1 MRRSIL
7 TVAVAASVAA
17 LAAPV
22 SAANIVADVDQV
34 AAAMT
39 RGGYSVEIKQT
50 KDGRFI
56 RSTRGKENYEFSVFF
71 YGCDANTTRNCKSVQ
86 LYAGFSPKTKPT
98 LEALNAYAS
107 ENRWGRVYRDDEGD
121 PVVEMDID
129 LEKGGMS
136 EALFLDHLEYFD
148 AVMDRFGEFAF
159 KGKAGS

>member
-1 MRRSIL
+1 MRNSIFMA
-7 TVAVAASVAA
+7 AVAAGLAGI
-17 LAAPV
+17 AAPL
-22 SAANIVADVDQV
+22 SAANVIADVDQV
-34 AAAMT
+34 AAAMK
-39 RGGYSVEIKQT
+39 RGGYTVEIKQT

-71 YGCDANTTRNCKSVQ
+71 YGCDANTTNNCKSVQ
-86 LYAGFSPKTKPT
+86 LYAGFSPQTKPT

-107 ENRWGRVYRDDEGD
+107 ENRWGRVYRDDDGD

-159 KGKAGS
+159 KGKSGS

>member
-1 MRRSIL
+1 MRHSIL
-7 TVAVAASVAA
+7 IIAVAASLATPAA
-17 LAAPV
+17 
-22 SAANIVADVDQV
+22 AANVIADVDQV
-34 AAAMT
+34 AAALQ
-39 RGGYSVEIKQT
+39 RGGYTVEIKET

-107 ENRWGRVYRDDEGD
+107 DNRWGRIYRDDDGD

-136 EALFLDHLEYFD
+136 EALFLDNLEYFE
-148 AVMDRFGEFAF
+148 AVMDRFGEYVF
-159 KGKAGS
+159 KGKVGS

>member
-1 MRRSIL
+1 MMRHSIL
-7 TVAVAASVAA
+7 IMAVAAS
-17 LAAPV
+17 LATP
-22 SAANIVADVDQV
+22 SAAANVIADVDQV
-34 AAAMT
+34 AAALK
-39 RGGYSVEIKQT
+39 RGGYTVEIKET

-107 ENRWGRVYRDDEGD
+107 DNRWGRIYRDDDGD

-136 EALFLDHLEYFD
+136 EALFLDNLEYFE
-148 AVMDRFGEFAF
+148 AVMDRFGEFVF
-159 KGKAGS
+159 KGGSAS

>member
-1 MRRSIL
+1 MRHSIL
-7 TVAVAASVAA
+7 IIAVAASLATPAA
-17 LAAPV
+17 
-22 SAANIVADVDQV
+22 AANVIADVDQV
-34 AAAMT
+34 AAALK
-39 RGGYSVEIKQT
+39 RGGYTVEIKET

-107 ENRWGRVYRDDEGD
+107 DNRWGRIYRDDDGD

-136 EALFLDHLEYFD
+136 EALFLDNLEYFE
-148 AVMDRFGEFAF
+148 AVMDRFGEYVF
-159 KGKAGS
+159 KGKVGS

>member
-7 TVAVAASVAA
+7 TLSVAAS
-17 LAAPV
+17 LAAIAAPAA
-22 SAANIVADVDQV
+22 AANVTADVDQV
-34 AAAMT
+34 AAAMK
-39 RGGYSVEIKQT
+39 RGGYTVEVKDT

-56 RSTRGKENYEFSVFF
+56 RSTRGKESYEFSVFF

-107 ENRWGRVYRDDEGD
+107 DNRWGRVYRDDDGD

-136 EALFLDHLEYFD
+136 EALFLDNLEYFE
-148 AVMDRFGEFAF
+148 AVMDRFGEFVF
-159 KGKAGS
+159 KGAASG

>member
-1 MRRSIL
+1 MRHSIL
-7 TVAVAASVAA
+7 IAAVAASVAG
-17 LAAPV
+17 LAVPAA
-22 SAANIVADVDQV
+22 AANVIADVDQV
-34 AAAMT
+34 AAAMK
-39 RGGYSVEIKQT
+39 RGGYTVEIKDT

-98 LEALNAYAS
+98 LEVLNAYAS
-107 ENRWGRVYRDDEGD
+107 ENRWGRIYRDKEGD

-136 EALFLDHLEYFD
+136 EALFLDNLEYFE
-148 AVMDRFGEFAF
+148 AVMDRFGEYVF
-159 KGKAGS
+159 KGKTAS

>member
-1 MRRSIL
+1 MRHSVLL
-7 TVAVAASVAA
+7 TAVAASLAIA
-17 LAAPV
+17 AAPAA
-22 SAANIVADVDQV
+22 AANIIADVDQV
-34 AAAMT
+34 AAALK
-39 RGGYSVEIKQT
+39 RGGYTVEIKQT

-71 YGCDANTTRNCKSVQ
+71 YGCDANTTNNCKSVQ

-98 LEALNAYAS
+98 LEALNEYAS

-136 EALFLDHLEYFD
+136 EALFLDNLEYFE
-148 AVMDRFGEFAF
+148 AVMERFGEYVF
-159 KGKAGS
+159 KGKAGT